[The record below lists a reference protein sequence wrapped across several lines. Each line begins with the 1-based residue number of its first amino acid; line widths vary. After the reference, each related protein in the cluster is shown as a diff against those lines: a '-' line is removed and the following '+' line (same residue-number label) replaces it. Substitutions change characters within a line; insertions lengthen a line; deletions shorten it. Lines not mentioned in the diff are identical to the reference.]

1 MPIRNVVFDIG
12 NVVVP
17 WDPKG
22 IARRA
27 LGDERVDAPG
37 FAHPFAGSDVWL
49 AVNRGEHSLAEA
61 KPLFVEQHDLASEEI
76 DALYQELME
85 SMVLLDGT
93 VPLMRELKAAGLR
106 LFAITDNVHE
116 IVAYLKDRHDFW
128 TMFEHAAVSAELG
141 VLKPDA
147 RMYRHIIEEGA
158 LEPGECLFFDDVPRN
173 VEGAEAVGML
183 GRVFTDA
190 ARARADLRD
199 LGVRLAAAA

>member
-1 MPIRNVVFDIG
+1 MQIRNIVFDIG

-27 LGDERVDAPG
+27 LGDARVDEPG
-37 FAHPFAGSDVWL
+37 FEHPFAGNQTWL

-61 KPLFVEQHDLASEEI
+61 KRLYIADHGFTENEV
-76 DALYQELME
+76 DALYQELMD

-93 VPLMRELKAAGLR
+93 QALMQDLAAAGHR

-116 IVAYLKDRHDFW
+116 IVTHLKERHRFW
-128 TMFEHAAVSAELG
+128 PMFEHAAVSAELG
-141 VLKPDA
+141 VLKPDP
-147 RMYRHIIEEGA
+147 RMYLHVIEAGA

-173 VEGAEAVGML
+173 VAGAEAVGMV
-183 GRVFTDA
+183 GRVFTTADV
-190 ARARADLRD
+190 ARADLLE
-199 LGVRLAAAA
+199 LGVKL